1 MNFDDIPLFSM
12 MKSRM
17 GYVTAREKLISQ
29 NVANADTSGFAPK
42 DLKPFT
48 LSGPGTEG
56 TGGGQL
62 ALALPSGSGG
72 AVGAG
77 GQGGMVLPVRTD
89 PAHLGFSTEGA
100 AAGGWKSLTVG
111 DSETK
116 IDGNKVVIEDQMAK
130 LTESRMDYQAVIGFY
145 EKSMDMLKMAAT
157 APGK

>member
-1 MNFDDIPLFSM
+1 MSLDDIPLFSM

-56 TGGGQL
+56 TGAGQL
-62 ALALPSGSGG
+62 ALALPSGSGSATG
-72 AVGAG
+72 AAGRGGA
-77 GQGGMVLPVRTD
+77 VLPVRTD
-89 PAHLGFSTEGA
+89 PAHLGFNSDSA
-100 AAGGWKSLTVG
+100 AAGGWKSITAG

-116 IDGNKVVIEDQMAK
+116 IDGNKVVVEDQMAK
-130 LTESRMDYQAVIGFY
+130 LTESRLQYQAVIGFY
-145 EKSMDMLKMAAT
+145 EKAMDMLKMAGT